1 MRNTKLKLNKWLK
14 GQSALNRYLNNHKFM
29 SRISG
34 VPFLPKSFAVSQLR
48 KRNKSLNEKV
58 RLCRQKYST
67 YTADSETPPP
77 PWFCRTVHIY
87 NRRLYFE
94 QGWRNFLHS
103 QDFFINSGTGKI
115 IFFSALPYFSPNI
128 TVFLFIFLFYL

>member
-1 MRNTKLKLNKWLK
+1 MK

-77 PWFCRTVHIY
+77 PLDFVG
-87 NRRLYFE
+87 LYTF
-94 QGWRNFLHS
+94 
-103 QDFFINSGTGKI
+103 
-115 IFFSALPYFSPNI
+115 I
-128 TVFLFIFLFYL
+128 TVDYILNKAEGISFIHKIFL